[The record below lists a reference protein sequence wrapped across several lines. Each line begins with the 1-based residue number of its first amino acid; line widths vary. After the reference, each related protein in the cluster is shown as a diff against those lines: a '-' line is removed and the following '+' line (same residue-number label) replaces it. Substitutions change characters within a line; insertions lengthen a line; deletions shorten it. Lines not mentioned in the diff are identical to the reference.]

1 MTTRR
6 IFSVL
11 LVLILAIGL
20 IPAEVSAAPKPKP
33 MPRCY
38 VALGDSISIGTSVL
52 PGQSYPIL
60 VNAQLHAP
68 LMLNFSRDGLNS
80 DRLIHVLRNHYVM
93 SSIRRANL
101 ITLTIGSND
110 VLGIFMDIIRK
121 ATGTTDWNAIMT
133 DPAKLAKAVT
143 ALNNPSTVTRLKKGI
158 KTFRKNFPYIVSRI
172 TALNPK
178 ARFVITTAYSP
189 YHGIVIP
196 IPGTAAVFD
205 LGALSDQMIGGLN
218 QVFSAMAK
226 TKKGSK
232 IIFVDLAVPFAVTPG
247 TLNVELTPTTV
258 NLDPHP
264 NAAGQ
269 QMIANLIL
277 QRIQDMLN

>member
-11 LVLILAIGL
+11 LALILAIGL
-20 IPAEVSAAPKPKP
+20 IPAGAAAAPKPK
-33 MPRCY
+33 PRCY
-38 VALGDSISIGTSVL
+38 VALGDSISIGTNVS
-52 PGQSYPIL
+52 PAQSYPRL
-60 VNAQLHAP
+60 VNAQLNAP

-80 DRLIHVLRNHYVM
+80 DRLIHVMRNHYVM
-93 SSIRRANL
+93 NSIRRANL

-121 ATGTTDWNAIMT
+121 ATGTTDWNVIMS
-133 DPAKLAKAVT
+133 DQIKLAQAVA
-143 ALNNPSTVTRLKKGI
+143 ALNSPSTVTRLKKGI

-178 ARFVITTAYSP
+178 ARFVVTTAYSP

-196 IPGTAAVFD
+196 TSQTTYFD

-226 TKKGSK
+226 TKKGRK
-232 IIFVDLAVPFAVTPG
+232 IVFVDLAEPFVVAPEG
-247 TLNVELTPTTV
+247 LNAKPLPMI

-264 NAAGQ
+264 NAVGQ

-277 QRIQDMLN
+277 DRIQDMFY

>member
-6 IFSVL
+6 ILSVL
-11 LVLILAIGL
+11 LVLILTIGL

-33 MPRCY
+33 LCY

-52 PGQSYPIL
+52 PGQSYPSLI
-60 VNAQLHAP
+60 NARLNAP
-68 LMLNFSRDGLNS
+68 LMLNFSRDGLTS
-80 DRLIHVLRNHYVM
+80 YGLIHVMRNHYVM
-93 SSIRRANL
+93 NSIRRANL

-110 VLGIFMDIIRK
+110 VLGIFLDIIRK
-121 ATGTTDWNAIMT
+121 ATGTTNWNAIMS
-133 DPAKLAKAVT
+133 DPTKLAKAIE
-143 ALNNPSTVTRLKKGI
+143 ALNRPGAAVRLKKGI

-178 ARFVITTAYSP
+178 ARIAVTTAYSP

-196 IPGTAAVFD
+196 VPGTAAVFD

-218 QVFSAMAK
+218 QVYSAVAR
-226 TKKGSK
+226 TKRGSK

-247 TLNVELTPTTV
+247 TLNVELTPFAV

-269 QMIANLIL
+269 QMIAHLIL
-277 QRIQDMLN
+277 DRIPDMLH

>member
-6 IFSVL
+6 IFTVL

-33 MPRCY
+33 RCY
-38 VALGDSISIGTSVL
+38 VALGDSISLGTSVS
-52 PGQSYPIL
+52 PVQSYPSL

-80 DRLIHVLRNHYVM
+80 DRLIHVMRNHYVIN
-93 SSIRRANL
+93 SIRRANL

-121 ATGTTDWNAIMT
+121 ATGTTDWNVIMT
-133 DPAKLAKAVT
+133 DQIKLAQAVA

-178 ARFVITTAYSP
+178 ARFVVTTAYSP
-189 YHGIVIP
+189 YRGIEIP

-205 LGALSDQMIGGLN
+205 LGALSDLMIGGLN
-218 QVFSAMAK
+218 QVFSDMAK

-232 IIFVDLAVPFAVTPG
+232 IIFVDLAEPFVKAPEG
-247 TLNVELTPTTV
+247 LNAKPLPMV

-264 NAAGQ
+264 NAVGQ

-277 QRIQDMLN
+277 QRIQDMLP

>member
-1 MTTRR
+1 M
-6 IFSVL
+6 
-11 LVLILAIGL
+11 
-20 IPAEVSAAPKPKP
+20 
-33 MPRCY
+33 
-38 VALGDSISIGTSVL
+38 
-52 PGQSYPIL
+52 
-60 VNAQLHAP
+60 
-68 LMLNFSRDGLNS
+68 S
-80 DRLIHVLRNHYVM
+80 DR
-93 SSIRRANL
+93 
-101 ITLTIGSND
+101 T
-110 VLGIFMDIIRK
+110 
-121 ATGTTDWNAIMT
+121 
-133 DPAKLAKAVT
+133 KLAKAVA
-143 ALNNPSTVTRLKKGI
+143 ALNRPSNVARLKKGI

-178 ARFVITTAYSP
+178 ARFVVTTAYSP

-196 IPGTAAVFD
+196 IPGTTDVFD

-232 IIFVDLAVPFAVTPG
+232 IRFVDLAMPFFIAPEG
-247 TLNVELTPTTV
+247 LTAKFTTTTV

-277 QRIQDMLN
+277 KSIQDMLR

>member
-6 IFSVL
+6 IFTVL

-33 MPRCY
+33 KPRCY
-38 VALGDSISIGTSVL
+38 VALGDSISLGTSVS
-52 PGQSYPIL
+52 PVQSYPSL

-80 DRLIHVLRNHYVM
+80 DRLIHVMRNHYVIN
-93 SSIRRANL
+93 SIRRANL

-121 ATGTTDWNAIMT
+121 ATGTTDWNVIMT
-133 DPAKLAKAVT
+133 DQIKLAQAVA

-178 ARFVITTAYSP
+178 ARFVVTTAYSP
-189 YHGIVIP
+189 YRGIEIP

-205 LGALSDQMIGGLN
+205 LGALSDLMIGGLN
-218 QVFSAMAK
+218 QVFSDMAK

-232 IIFVDLAVPFAVTPG
+232 IIFVDLAEPFVKAPEG
-247 TLNVELTPTTV
+247 LNAKPLPMV

-264 NAAGQ
+264 NAVGQ

-277 QRIQDMLN
+277 QRIQDMLP